1 MADPDGVADIFRS
14 SRGYLKGP
22 IYDSLLRS
30 FFATRDPVLHGQ
42 RRRLFARP
50 LANSSI
56 QSFWA
61 HEVRERVKLTVQRIK
76 NDAEMGG
83 EGDTDVYKWWNIM
96 ANDVVTRL
104 SFGESL
110 NLLESDEV
118 SKSSPFL
125 ET

>member
-1 MADPDGVADIFRS
+1 M
-14 SRGYLKGP
+14 
-22 IYDSLLRS
+22 
-30 FFATRDPVLHGQ
+30 LHGQ

-61 HEVRERVKLTVQRIK
+61 DEVRERVRLTVKRIK
-76 NDAEMGG
+76 NDAETSG
-83 EGDTDVYKWWNIM
+83 EGDAYKWWNIM

-110 NLLESDEV
+110 GLLESDEV
-118 SKSSPFL
+118 SDKL
-125 ET
+125 LALRIVL